1 MKAEDT
7 MGGWNVNIQ
16 KAFIFLVGE
25 ASKQPT
31 NHIKISQSA
40 NFPTGNIIEA
50 EAICG
55 LVIPAS
61 S

>member
-1 MKAEDT
+1 M
-7 MGGWNVNIQ
+7 
-16 KAFIFLVGE
+16 GE

-40 NFPTGNIIEA
+40 KLPTGNIIEA
-50 EAICG
+50 EALCG

-61 S
+61 SWCPVAEKVGNKYSAYGKTTSW